1 MKKRSNIY
9 HSRSAILTY
18 LICNF
23 KGAVTLPMTFITNTP
38 IECTIHPDL
47 WFSDTF
53 TLKNNS
59 IVSSSEFSMAP
70 TASTGKAS
78 VVSIRIN
85 HLQYQYMVLLYINSS
100 ISYFNFY
107 YIYQFQRRL
116 AMYLRNY
123 SKKYCTETNVSPFL
137 LYYSFC
143 LFLVPLILIF
153 IEKTFIR

>member
-1 MKKRSNIY
+1 MIDEETIFKIAII
-9 HSRSAILTY
+9 SRSAILKY

-59 IVSSSEFSMAP
+59 IVSTSEFSMAP

-78 VVSIRIN
+78 VVSIRTN
-85 HLQYQYMVLLYINSS
+85 H
-100 ISYFNFY
+100 
-107 YIYQFQRRL
+107 
-116 AMYLRNY
+116 
-123 SKKYCTETNVSPFL
+123 K
-137 LYYSFC
+137 
-143 LFLVPLILIF
+143 
-153 IEKTFIR
+153 

>member
-1 MKKRSNIY
+1 MKKRSNKIDII
-9 HSRSAILTY
+9 SRNAILKY

-78 VVSIRIN
+78 VVSICTN
-85 HLQYQYMVLLYINSS
+85 HISIYGVYLFTLNSNISYIN
-100 ISYFNFY
+100 IHYI
-107 YIYQFQRRL
+107 IYQF
-116 AMYLRNY
+116 
-123 SKKYCTETNVSPFL
+123 
-137 LYYSFC
+137 
-143 LFLVPLILIF
+143 
-153 IEKTFIR
+153 